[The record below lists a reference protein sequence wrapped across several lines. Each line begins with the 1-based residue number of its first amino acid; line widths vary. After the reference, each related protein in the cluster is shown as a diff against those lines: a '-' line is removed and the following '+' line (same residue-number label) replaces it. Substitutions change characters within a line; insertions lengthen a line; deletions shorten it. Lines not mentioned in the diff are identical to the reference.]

1 MTVDPATR
9 GLISESANKPLIGI
23 RVLDLTQFLSGPYCT
38 QILSDLGADVVK
50 VEPPE
55 GDLTRQIPPHFVG
68 NDSVY
73 FLALNRGKKSVT
85 VDLKTADGQ
94 RLVRD
99 MVHAHDI
106 VVENFRPGVLARLG
120 ISSEALRKK
129 KPSLI
134 WCSISGFGQDGPY
147 RDKPAYDMIV
157 QAMSGGMSLTG
168 EEGGTAVRAGIP
180 IGDIC
185 AGMYGAI
192 GILAALNRRNSTGL
206 GDYIDISMLDC
217 QAAMLSYQAAYHL
230 HSGET
235 PKRQGAGHDSIPTY
249 RAFPASDDREV
260 VVTANTER
268 MWQGLCRALDLADLV
283 DNPEFGTNKA
293 RFANRHKLWPIL
305 CDAFRGKSA
314 AEWVT
319 LLEKEQVPAAV
330 VNDISQA
337 VQDAQIRHRNMV
349 ATLRGKENTVRVMGD
364 PIVLASSDRVSF
376 GFPPGLGQDTVS
388 VLTQTLGLEQDR
400 IDDLINRGVISSTRS
415 RIDHRGGRKVGNK
428 K

>member
-1 MTVDPATR
+1 M
-9 GLISESANKPLIGI
+9 SESASKPLFGI

-50 VEPPE
+50 VESLE
-55 GDLTRQIPPHFVG
+55 GDLARHIPPHFVG
-68 NDSVY
+68 SDSVY
-73 FLALNRGKKSVT
+73 FLAVNRGKKSIA
-85 VDLKTADGQ
+85 VDLKSTDAQ
-94 RLVRD
+94 RLVCD
-99 MVHAHDI
+99 MVQANDI

-120 ISSEALRKK
+120 ISAEVLRKK

-168 EEGGTAVRAGIP
+168 EEDGTAVRAGIP

-192 GILAALNRRNSTGL
+192 GILAALNRRNHTGL
-206 GDYIDISMLDC
+206 GDYIDVAMLDC

-235 PKRQGAGHDSIPTY
+235 PKRQGTGHDSIPTY
-249 RAFPASDDREV
+249 RTFPASDERDV

-268 MWQGLCRALDLADLV
+268 MWQGLCRALKLDDLID
-283 DNPEFGTNKA
+283 DPEFKSNKM

-305 CDAFRGKSA
+305 CEAFRGKPA

-319 LLEKEQVPAAV
+319 LLEKQQVPVAV
-330 VNDISQA
+330 VNDIAQV
-337 VQDAQIRHRNMV
+337 VQDPQIRHRNMV
-349 ATLRGKENTVRVMGD
+349 VTLRGKENAVRVMGD
-364 PIVLASSDRVSF
+364 PIVLESSDRVNY
-376 GFPPGLGQDTVS
+376 GFPPELGQDTVS
-388 VLTQTLGLEQDR
+388 ILAEILGLDQDH
-400 IDDLINRGVISSTRS
+400 IDDLINRGVVSRS
-415 RIDHRGGRKVGNK
+415 GVA
-428 K
+428 